1 MKPALQQT
9 VNEWRRWE
17 GNKIA
22 F

>member
-9 VNEWRRWE
+9 VNEWRRCE